1 MAILF
6 DLTEGKIEAL
16 KKLDSTCLIINLKMY
31 TTMIPLYIKF
41 KVVVSEGK
49 ASAYRSVSSYPFPFN
64 DCVGLTAVFR
74 SSFDL

>member
-1 MAILF
+1 
-6 DLTEGKIEAL
+6 
-16 KKLDSTCLIINLKMY
+16 
-31 TTMIPLYIKF
+31 MIPLYIKF

-49 ASAYRSVSSYPFPFN
+49 ASAYRSVSSYPFPFS